1 MARFAGKSS
10 KKTGLPPGTLVH
22 IGRTVSEEVTI
33 TSLVYDRD
41 HAEDHE
47 VGDIGECFPLPD
59 RQKVTW
65 INVDGLH
72 DVKTIERIGEQFG
85 FHPLFLEDIVNTGTR
100 SKIEDFGE
108 YVFIVMKILYQD
120 EGNDEIT
127 AEQIS
132 LVLGKN
138 YVVTFQER
146 KGDVFDHVRNLI
158 HSPGGRVRKEGAD
171 YLAYLLIDSV
181 VDHGFGFL
189 EHLGDAIE
197 DCEEMLLGKP
207 DRESYQRIHT
217 LKKDALFLRKA
228 VLPMREIVTYLER
241 GESDLIGKSMR
252 IYFKD
257 VYDHTIQIMDT
268 LDTYR
273 DIIGGLLDV
282 YLSSISNRMN
292 EIVKV
297 LTIFATIFIPLTF
310 LAGVYG
316 MNFDY
321 MPELHWHWSYPV
333 FWLVSIA
340 IGLSLLA
347 VFKKKK
353 WI

>member
-1 MARFAGKSS
+1 MARCAGNSS
-10 KKTGLPPGTLVH
+10 KKAGLPPGTLVH
-22 IGRTVSEEVTI
+22 IGLERSEEVTI
-33 TSLVYDRD
+33 TALVYDRD

-47 VGDIGECFPLPD
+47 IGDIEERFPQPG
-59 RQKVTW
+59 RQEVTW
-65 INVDGLH
+65 IDVEGLH
-72 DVKTIERIGEQFG
+72 DVEVFERIGGRFG
-85 FHPLFLEDIVNTGTR
+85 FHPLFLEDIVNTGTG

-108 YVFIVMKILYQD
+108 YIFIMEILHQD
-120 EGNDEIT
+120 QGRDGI
-127 AEQIS
+127 AAGQIS

-146 KGDVFDHVRNLI
+146 KGDLFDHVRRLI
-158 HSPGGRVRKEGAD
+158 HSPGSRVRKEGAD
-171 YLAYLLIDSV
+171 YLAYLLIDSIA
-181 VDHGFGFL
+181 DHGFGIL
-189 EHLGDAIE
+189 EHIGDAIE

-207 DRESYQRIHT
+207 DRESYRRIHT

-228 VLPMREIVTYLER
+228 VWPMREIVTYLER
-241 GESDLIGKSMR
+241 GESNLIGKTMR

-257 VYDHTIQIMDT
+257 IYDHTIQIMDT

-282 YLSSISNRMN
+282 YLPSLSDRMN
-292 EIVKV
+292 RIMKV
-297 LTIFATIFIPLTF
+297 LAIFAAIFIPLTF

-321 MPELHWHWSYPV
+321 MPERHWYWAYPA
-333 FWLVSIA
+333 FWLVSIT

-347 VFKKKK
+347 VFKKME
-353 WI
+353 WV